1 MNKYLERLYNGIIKE
16 NPVLVLLL
24 GTCPFLATSSSLIN
38 ALGMGVS
45 ATAVLVCS
53 NIVISLLRKVI
64 PDKVRIPCYIVVIAG
79 FVTLVQF
86 VLQAYAPGIN
96 KALGVFIPLIV
107 VNCIILGRAEAFA
120 NKNTVVDSALDGIG
134 MGLGFTLA
142 LACMGAIREFFG
154 TGCLLG
160 ITIIP
165 DFSIGFF
172 NLPPGGFF
180 VFGVLIAVMQ
190 AVTKG
195 KALKAKSFSC
205 GLCPMYNS
213 CNTAEAN
220 AEVEAEKK
228 AAEAAQAV

>member
-1 MNKYLERLYNGIIKE
+1 MNYVDIIKNGIVKE
-16 NPVLVLLL
+16 NPTFVLML
-24 GTCPFLATSSSLIN
+24 GMCPTLATTTSAMN
-38 ALGMGVS
+38 GMSMGL
-45 ATAVLVCS
+45 ATMAVLICT
-53 NIVISLLRKVI
+53 NFVISCLKSI
-64 PDKVRIPCYIVVIAG
+64 TPDKVRIPVFIVVIAA
-79 FVTLVQF
+79 FVTILQLVIK
-86 VLQAYAPGIN
+86 AYLPDIDA
-96 KALGVFIPLIV
+96 ALGLFIPLIV

-120 NKNTVVDSALDGIG
+120 NKNTVVDSALDGVG

-142 LACMGAIREFFG
+142 LACMGAIRELLG

-180 VFGVLIAVMQ
+180 VFGVLIAIMQ
-190 AVTKG
+190 AATQG
-195 KALKAKSFSC
+195 KALKAKGFSC

-220 AEVEAEKK
+220 EEIEAEKK
-228 AAEAAQAV
+228 AAGAAQAV